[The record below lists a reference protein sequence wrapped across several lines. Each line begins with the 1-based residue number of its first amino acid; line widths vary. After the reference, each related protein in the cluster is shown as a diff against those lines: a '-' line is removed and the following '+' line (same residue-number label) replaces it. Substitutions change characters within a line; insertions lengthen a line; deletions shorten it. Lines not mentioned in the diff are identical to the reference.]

1 MTEPSTLDQE
11 LEMMLEGEGS
21 ALKAKGRSEVDSIV
35 EKLED
40 IAHADSRLLYK
51 KDGSGKM
58 LSPPDWPDSIA
69 SAVVRITPN
78 AHGNIVQLADK
89 GRALEALARI
99 KGAFKPDDEA
109 KSPLE
114 ELFDSVPREDR
125 LLIVKQLIALSKH
138 AQEYTKRTADV
149 DESDTLRTAE
159 ETSSDEDELPDED
172 DERLQT
178 VWFTDPAGAARG
190 QKGVVIKDE
199 AERPKPGA
207 GVPFVKEEEPD
218 DEKPEPK
225 VHVHEIETF

>member
-1 MTEPSTLDQE
+1 MDTTTNLRNSNNDGTVDT
-11 LEMMLEGEGS
+11 GSRTGNDVGREGS

-159 ETSSDEDELPDED
+159 ETSSDEDELPE
-172 DERLQT
+172 
-178 VWFTDPAGAARG
+178 
-190 QKGVVIKDE
+190 
-199 AERPKPGA
+199 
-207 GVPFVKEEEPD
+207 
-218 DEKPEPK
+218 DEKPDPK